1 MAPGFMST
9 TVAFHQVYLVELREW
24 TLGIFASAFT
34 VFATMTILFALISG
48 QLIDRF
54 SAVSVLPGFLLPL
67 GAACFALAL
76 FDGQWSIFL
85 FMGLLGMSNGFSST
99 LMGAL
104 WPEIYGVRY
113 LGAVRALVVAIL
125 VFATAVGPG
134 LTGYLIDF
142 GVSYPL
148 QIAVMGLYCFAAAFV
163 MLMVSRRL
171 RARALPT
178 ARASVTS
185 AP

>member
-1 MAPGFMST
+1 
-9 TVAFHQVYLVELREW
+9 
-24 TLGIFASAFT
+24 
-34 VFATMTILFALISG
+34 MTILFALISG